1 MKNRFIL
8 PALIAGSVALGAFAG
23 PAAQPARADTASTLA
38 IAGAA
43 AIVGAL
49 LIDGNN
55 RPYYV
60 QNNRRYYVSQ
70 QEATVWRQRH
80 HVVRRQAW
88 VPEREYPVARDP
100 YNNHDRDH
108 R

>member
-8 PALIAGSVALGAFAG
+8 PALIAGSVALGTFSG
-23 PAAQPARADTASTLA
+23 PAAQPARADTSSTLA

-49 LIDGNN
+49 LLDNNN

-60 QNNRRYYVSQ
+60 QNNHRYYVSQ
-70 QEATVWRQRH
+70 QEATYWRHRH
-80 HVVRRQAW
+80 HVVQRQAW

-100 YNNHDRDH
+100 YHNRNDR

>member
-1 MKNRFIL
+1 MNNRIIL
-8 PALIAGSVALGAFAG
+8 PALMAGSIALGIFAG
-23 PAAQPARADTASTLA
+23 PAAQPARADTSSTMA

-49 LIDGNN
+49 LLDGNN

-70 QEATVWRQRH
+70 QEANTWRQRH
-80 HVVRRQAW
+80 HVVQRQAW

-100 YNNHDRDH
+100 YHDRH
-108 R
+108 